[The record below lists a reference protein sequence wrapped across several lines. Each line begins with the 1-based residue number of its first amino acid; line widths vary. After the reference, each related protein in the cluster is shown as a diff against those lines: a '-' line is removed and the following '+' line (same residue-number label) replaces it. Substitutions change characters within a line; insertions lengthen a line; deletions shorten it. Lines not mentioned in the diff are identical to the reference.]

1 MTGPAGA
8 RGRPEPGLQPPPSA
22 RSRLTSRAAVLA
34 VVLCAIALSLAYPVR
49 EYIAQRRQIDQ
60 LEAQRQ
66 AIDLKL
72 SQLQQQQQRLSSNTY
87 VEQQAQDRL
96 HMCLPKHKCYVII
109 NPVQP
114 AAKAPASPAPGTPW
128 YARVWSSVQQADKA
142 SSGTGAAGKSASGAA
157 GKSASGKSAGRG
169 RAGSK

>member
-1 MTGPAGA
+1 MTGRAGGG
-8 RGRPEPGLQPPPSA
+8 GRPGLDLQPPQSA

-66 AIDLKL
+66 AIGLRL
-72 SQLQQQQQRLSSNTY
+72 SHLQQQQQRLSSNAY

-109 NPVQP
+109 NPPQP
-114 AAKAPASPAPGTPW
+114 TKKAPATPVPGTPW
-128 YARVWSSVQQADKA
+128 YARVWNSVQQADKGP
-142 SSGTGAAGKSASGAA
+142 SDKTVSDKPG
-157 GKSASGKSAGRG
+157 SGKPASRHAAPGKAG
-169 RAGSK
+169 AQ